1 MDLEFRPRNHH
12 QEEGNLPERVN
23 SPRPR
28 QKVPRDNSETS
39 QMHVL
44 PGGRKRSRE
53 TSGMGW
59 DGVTLGW
66 SYLLAPTDC
75 PNCVA
80 NNRNLTSE
88 QKLSQCYEKE
98 KAMTDTMHA
107 RKLQN
112 LQESKR
118 LTKHQQQASLGLLVS
133 AVSLTQLRETMVTFL
148 STLQAV
154 KRMIT
159 G

>member
-1 MDLEFRPRNHH
+1 
-12 QEEGNLPERVN
+12 
-23 SPRPR
+23 
-28 QKVPRDNSETS
+28 
-39 QMHVL
+39 
-44 PGGRKRSRE
+44 
-53 TSGMGW
+53 
-59 DGVTLGW
+59 
-66 SYLLAPTDC
+66 
-75 PNCVA
+75 
-80 NNRNLTSE
+80 
-88 QKLSQCYEKE
+88 
-98 KAMTDTMHA
+98 MTDTMHA